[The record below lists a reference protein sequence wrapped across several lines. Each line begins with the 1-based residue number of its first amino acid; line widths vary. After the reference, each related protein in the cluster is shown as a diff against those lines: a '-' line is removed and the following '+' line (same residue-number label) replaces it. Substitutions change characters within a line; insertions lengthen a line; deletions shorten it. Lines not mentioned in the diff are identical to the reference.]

1 MAGDV
6 AMSHSLAARRL
17 AVATSRELDAI
28 QPDDAHLCASL
39 ERAGLELTVCVWND
53 PQVDWSR
60 FDAVLIR
67 TVWDYFRHHDAFLG
81 WLDQLD
87 RIGVPTINA
96 SSVLRWNSDKRYL
109 IELAEHGVA
118 VIPTQCCS
126 AAGLPAALAAMAG
139 QAVVIK
145 PAVSGGAWHTVQ
157 GVAGDAAFAEKVAAL
172 PRTLDYLLQPFVP
185 EIIDGE
191 WSLLYFAGTFSHA
204 VIKRPA
210 AGDYRVQSEYGG
222 SICAAIPDALML
234 AATEH
239 MLSTLAALGHGHHAY
254 VRVDGVM
261 TAGGFRVMELEL
273 IEPFLFLAEHP
284 AAAERLARDI
294 ATRMPLASMMPADAS

>member
-1 MAGDV
+1 
-6 AMSHSLAARRL
+6 MSHSLAARRL

-28 QPDDAHLCASL
+28 QPDDAHLFASL
-39 ERAGLELTVCVWND
+39 ERAGLGLSVCVWND

-67 TVWDYFRHHDAFLG
+67 TVWDYFKHPDAFLR

-87 RIGVPTINA
+87 RLGVPTINA

-118 VIPTQCCS
+118 VIPTQRCS
-126 AAGLPAALAAMAG
+126 AAGLPDALAAMAG

-145 PAVSGGAWHTVQ
+145 PSVSGGAWHTVQ
-157 GVAGDAAFAEKVAAL
+157 GVAGDAAFTDKVAAL

-191 WSLLYFAGTFSHA
+191 WSLLYFAGSFSHA

-210 AGDYRVQSEYGG
+210 LGDYRVQSEYGG
-222 SICAAIPDALML
+222 SIEAAIPDAEML
-234 AATEH
+234 ATTSRVLE
-239 MLSTLAALGHGHHAY
+239 TLASLGHGHNAY
-254 VRVDGVM
+254 VRVDGVV
-261 TAGGFRVMELEL
+261 TADGFRVMELEL

-284 AAAERLARDI
+284 AAAERLARVI
-294 ATRMPLASMMPADAS
+294 AARMPLASTMPADVR